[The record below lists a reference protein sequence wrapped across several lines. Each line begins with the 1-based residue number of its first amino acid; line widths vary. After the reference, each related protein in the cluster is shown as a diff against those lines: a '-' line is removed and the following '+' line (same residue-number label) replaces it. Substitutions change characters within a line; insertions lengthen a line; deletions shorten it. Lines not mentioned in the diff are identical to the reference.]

1 LADSV
6 VQVLDERGEGHRL
19 SKADFTTG
27 ISSEGNLHHR
37 HPVLFVGDLMFWFVV
52 VLKFQA
58 R

>member
-1 LADSV
+1 MNVAKDIAF
-6 VQVLDERGEGHRL
+6 Q
-19 SKADFTTG
+19 KADFTTG

-37 HPVLFVGDLMFWFVV
+37 LPLLVVGDLMFWFVV